1 MIGIDRLVIHEGLR
15 SALTRSVPLVFDQ
28 FRATK
33 VSYEERSSSSELEK
47 LSSFFFVYNGPFTFN
62 SREFTVTGYQ
72 SPRRC
77 QLGGLEL
84 ILF

>member
-15 SALTRSVPLVFDQ
+15 SALTRSVPLVFGQ

-47 LSSFFFVYNGPFTFN
+47 LSSFFSCITDPLLSIVA
-62 SREFTVTGYQ
+62 SLR
-72 SPRRC
+72 
-77 QLGGLEL
+77 
-84 ILF
+84 